1 MAVKA
6 MLESRGGGKPPAEA
20 RVRKVWG
27 YAQAVVCTAVRAS
40 FDTEQGSFPNL
51 SSFFIKWK

>member
-6 MLESRGGGKPPAEA
+6 MLDSRGGGKTPAEA

-27 YAQAVVCTAVRAS
+27 YAQAVVCTAMRAS
-40 FDTEQGSFPNL
+40 FDMEHGSFPNL
-51 SSFFIKWK
+51 SSS